1 MSYNIFNI
9 DKEDMLK
16 DLTGKGVKIGI
27 IDSGIEASHD
37 VFKGSDAVKGG
48 VVIEYENDE
57 VVLKDYKGFD
67 QYGHGTACAGIIHS
81 IAKDAELYSIQVLGN
96 KLSGQVDVFL
106 KGLEWAIENKM
117 DIINLSLGTT
127 NKTYISNFYTLLDR
141 AYYEN
146 RTLIAAANNDPIPSI
161 PSILSP
167 VIAVEAIESDDQ
179 YEFYYRYSNCIEFLA
194 RGIYIKVPWINNSYM
209 MMIGN
214 SFAAPHISGIVAL
227 LKEKNKNLTPFE
239 IKSILKNIS
248 SQKEENNNQI
258 NG

>member
-1 MSYNIFNI
+1 MMKSEIFHI
-9 DKEDMLK
+9 DKDNILK
-16 DLTGKGVKIGI
+16 GLSGKGVKIGI

-37 VFKGSDAVKGG
+37 AFKDNNPIKGG
-48 VVIEYENDE
+48 VVVEYENDE
-57 VVLKDYKGFD
+57 AVIKDYKGYD

-96 KLSGQVDVFL
+96 RLSGKVDVFL

-127 NKTYISNFYTLLDR
+127 NQTYSSNFYNLLDK

-146 RTLIAAANNDPIPSI
+146 ITLIAADNNEPIPSI
-161 PSILSP
+161 PSIFSS
-167 VIAVEAIESDDQ
+167 VISVEAIASDDK
-179 YEFYYRYSNCIEFLA
+179 YEFYFRDSNCIEFLA
-194 RGIYIKVPWINNSYM
+194 RGLYVKVPWVNNSYM
-209 MMIGN
+209 TMLGN

-227 LKEKNKNLTPFE
+227 LKEKNKNLSPFE

-248 SQKEENNNQI
+248 SNDSR
-258 NG
+258 